1 MRGGDKAVSY
11 ASRSGGRRTGQLV
24 LILVA
29 ALLCGWALL
38 VLVRKGDRCLALGPC
53 SSGLA

>member
-1 MRGGDKAVSY
+1 VTN

-38 VLVRKGDRCLALGPC
+38 VLVREGDRSLALGSC

>member
-1 MRGGDKAVSY
+1 MSY

-38 VLVRKGDRCLALGPC
+38 VLVRKGNRSLALGPC